1 MIMTKRKPV
10 SVGEILTMDYMEPL
24 GLTQGAL
31 AEAMGVPRQH
41 INELVN
47 GRRSVTI
54 QTAAMLAKV
63 FDTSIDFWLNT
74 QKRTDLW
81 NFLNSPK
88 DVERLERV
96 KPIINKKE
104 NSLHA

>member
-88 DVERLERV
+88 DLERLERV
-96 KPIINKKE
+96 KPIINKE